1 MKHTRKWLAIALVC
15 SQLLTSLPVSA
26 AVVANESTESS
37 TEETTPSA
45 EATVVEEAP
54 TIEEQPA
61 EEIPEAP
68 ETPAIPEETTPE
80 VPEVPEEPETPVTP
94 EVPEAPET
102 PETPEESTPE
112 EPEVPESPETPAKPD
127 TPATEKP
134 ETSTPSVPEKK
145 PIQPETTAPGN
156 NTSSGSPS
164 SNNSTTTVTEAL
176 PLQVTPTKE
185 TWAFIQE
192 IGEEAR
198 EIGLEEDLYASV
210 MIAQAILESGN
221 GQSQLSQAPYFN
233 LFGIKGT
240 FEGQGAN
247 FRTQEEDTS
256 GNYFTITATFRH
268 YNEYAESLQD
278 YADLLK
284 NGLDHNEEFYKGAW
298 KSETEDYEE
307 ATAYLTGRYAT
318 DSQYDQ
324 KLNALIEAY
333 ALTSYDQEL
342 PEGSEA
348 LIYPVKDPQISS
360 SFGPRGGGFHRG
372 IDFAAPMGTPIYASQ
387 SGTVIRAESHYSWG
401 NYVAILHDN
410 GLTTLYAH
418 NNQNLVKVG
427 QKVAQG
433 EVIASMGS
441 TGNSTGP
448 HLHFEISLSPTLA
461 QDQLIDPMT
470 ALNK

>member
-26 AVVANESTESS
+26 AVVASDNAAEESGTIETPATEAVPEV
-37 TEETTPSA
+37 TETGPVETTP
-45 EATVVEEAP
+45 EESVP
-54 TIEEQPA
+54 
-61 EEIPEAP
+61 AP
-68 ETPAIPEETTPE
+68 ETPV
-80 VPEVPEEPETPVTP
+80 VPETPEEPETPQTP
-94 EVPEAPET
+94 AEPETPTT
-102 PETPEESTPE
+102 PETPAEPTPE
-112 EPEVPESPETPAKPD
+112 EPTAPETKPETPVKPETPAEETPD
-127 TPATEKP
+127 
-134 ETSTPSVPEKK
+134 TSTPSVPEKT
-145 PIQPETTAPGN
+145 PAQPETTTPGN
-156 NTSSGSPS
+156 TPSGSAT
-164 SNNSTTTVTEAL
+164 SNNGTTTVTDASSI
-176 PLQVTPTKE
+176 QVTPTKE

-192 IGEEAR
+192 IGEDAR

-240 FEGQGAN
+240 FEGQGVN
-247 FRTQEEDTS
+247 FRTQEEDAS

-342 PEGSEA
+342 PEGSKA

-372 IDFAAPMGTPIYASQ
+372 VDFAAPMGTPIYASQ

-448 HLHFEISLSPTLA
+448 HLHFEVSLSPTLA

-470 ALNK
+470 VLNK

>member
-26 AVVANESTESS
+26 AVVASDNAVEESGTIETPATEAVPEV
-37 TEETTPSA
+37 TETGPVETTP
-45 EATVVEEAP
+45 EESVP
-54 TIEEQPA
+54 
-61 EEIPEAP
+61 AP
-68 ETPAIPEETTPE
+68 ETPV
-80 VPEVPEEPETPVTP
+80 VPETPEEPETPQTP
-94 EVPEAPET
+94 AEP
-102 PETPEESTPE
+102 TPE
-112 EPEVPESPETPAKPD
+112 EPTTPETKPETPVKPETPAEETPD
-127 TPATEKP
+127 
-134 ETSTPSVPEKK
+134 TSTPSVPEKT
-145 PIQPETTAPGN
+145 PAQPETTTPGN
-156 NTSSGSPS
+156 TPSGSAT
-164 SNNSTTTVTEAL
+164 NNNGTTTVTDASSI
-176 PLQVTPTKE
+176 QVTPTKE

-192 IGEEAR
+192 IGEDAR

-240 FEGQGAN
+240 FEGQGVN

-284 NGLDHNEEFYKGAW
+284 NGLDHNVEFYKGAW
-298 KSETEDYEE
+298 KSETEDYKE

-342 PEGSEA
+342 PEGSVA

-372 IDFAAPMGTPIYASQ
+372 VDFAAPMGTPIYASQ

-448 HLHFEISLSPTLA
+448 HLHFEVSLSPTLA

-470 ALNK
+470 VLNK

>member
-26 AVVANESTESS
+26 AVVASDNAAEESGTIETPATEAVPEV
-37 TEETTPSA
+37 TETGPVETTP
-45 EATVVEEAP
+45 EESVP
-54 TIEEQPA
+54 
-61 EEIPEAP
+61 AP
-68 ETPAIPEETTPE
+68 ETPV
-80 VPEVPEEPETPVTP
+80 VPERPEEPETPQTP
-94 EVPEAPET
+94 AEPETPTT
-102 PETPEESTPE
+102 PETPAEPTPE
-112 EPEVPESPETPAKPD
+112 EPTAPETKPETPVQPETPAEETPD
-127 TPATEKP
+127 
-134 ETSTPSVPEKK
+134 TSTPSVPEKT
-145 PIQPETTAPGN
+145 PAQPETTTPGN
-156 NTSSGSPS
+156 TPSGSAT
-164 SNNSTTTVTEAL
+164 NNSGTTTVTDASSI
-176 PLQVTPTKE
+176 QVTPTKE

-192 IGEEAR
+192 IGEDAR

-240 FEGQGAN
+240 FEGQGVN
-247 FRTQEEDTS
+247 FRTQEEDAS

-298 KSETEDYEE
+298 KSETEDYKE

-372 IDFAAPMGTPIYASQ
+372 VDFAAPMGTPIYASQ

-441 TGNSTGP
+441 TGNSTGS
-448 HLHFEISLSPTLA
+448 HLHFEVSLSPTLA

-470 ALNK
+470 VLNK